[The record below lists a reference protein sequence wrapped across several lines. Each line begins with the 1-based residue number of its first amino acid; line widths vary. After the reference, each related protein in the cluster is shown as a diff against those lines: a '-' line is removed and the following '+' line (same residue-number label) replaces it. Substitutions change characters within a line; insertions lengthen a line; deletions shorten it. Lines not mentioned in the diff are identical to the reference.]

1 MSALDRKIKFIEN
14 ELIQRIIECN
24 EDLKKQILLNKKVTA
39 TTTLDGFM
47 SIIISIELEMR

>member
-39 TTTLDGFM
+39 TTALDGFM